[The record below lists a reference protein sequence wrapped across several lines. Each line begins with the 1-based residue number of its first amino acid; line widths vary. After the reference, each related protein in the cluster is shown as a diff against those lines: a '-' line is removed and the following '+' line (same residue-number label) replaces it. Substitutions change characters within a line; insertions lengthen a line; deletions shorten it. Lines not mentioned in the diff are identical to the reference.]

1 MVACAEFLGRDQ
13 STCTRGISCVCK
25 REAEAAKSNLDQ
37 KLIWIECVVCNGY
50 GVIREYEDSSPC
62 HSCEGEGGYYVSD

>member
-50 GVIREYEDSSPC
+50 GVIREHEDSWPC

>member
-13 STCTRGISCVCK
+13 STCTRGIGCVCK
-25 REAEAAKSNLDQ
+25 RESEAAKSIPM

-50 GVIREYEDSSPC
+50 GVIREYEDSWPC
-62 HSCEGEGGYYVSD
+62 HPCKGEGGYYVSD